1 MGAKIAAAQSLS
13 SSSNADIQRAT
24 TLVIHANTQ
33 SIALQTLP
41 WRQGEPAS
49 LFNLKRARQCVP
61 TQLLIRTHRIENRN
75 PIQPLM
81 AEPMTQ
87 SRRDSA
93 TELIT
98 MAAQQGRP
106 TSVAQ
111 HQQLTSLL
119 LYTNQVVTQLNLNL
133 QAYRQQKPQ
142 HRKATP
148 ALLSRQ

>member
-1 MGAKIAAAQSLS
+1 M
-13 SSSNADIQRAT
+13 
-24 TLVIHANTQ
+24 
-33 SIALQTLP
+33 
-41 WRQGEPAS
+41 
-49 LFNLKRARQCVP
+49 FNMKRARQCVP
-61 TQLLIRTHRIENRN
+61 THLLIRTHRIEDRN

-98 MAAQQGRP
+98 MAAQRGRP

-111 HQQLTSLL
+111 HQPLKTPL

-133 QAYRQQKPQ
+133 QAY
-142 HRKATP
+142 
-148 ALLSRQ
+148 L

>member
-1 MGAKIAAAQSLS
+1 LRAQITATQSLNS
-13 SSSNADIQRAT
+13 SSKADVQHAAP
-24 TLVIHANTQ
+24 LVSDANTQ

-93 TELIT
+93 TELIA
-98 MAAQQGRP
+98 MATQQGRP
-106 TSVAQ
+106 PSVAQ
-111 HQQLTSLL
+111 HQSLTTPLL
-119 LYTNQVVTQLNLNL
+119 HPNQVVPQLHVNL

-142 HRKATP
+142 QRKATP
-148 ALLSRQ
+148 ARLSRQ